1 MEEFDYHPEKPV
13 LKEKKKK
20 PNLNRTLISI
30 GVFIVAFLA
39 LGFDDLSYILM
50 IVSVVFI
57 HELGH
62 FLMMKGF
69 GFSNL
74 QMTFVPFLG
83 AFVNGKKD
91 KEKQVQNWLI
101 ILAGPVPGIVLGI
114 SLYFIGSMYKQEWI
128 EEWAYLFLFLN
139 VLNLIPID
147 PLDGGQLLK
156 SFMGDKFEIT
166 QIVFSF
172 ISSLIM
178 IFIGWYFELWIL
190 VIFGF
195 FMGLRIRSMQRMLQI
210 HKELKDK
217 EVNYISTYQELPNR
231 SYFKIKEILIQNNP
245 TLQKYL
251 NQFDESD
258 IESLIVSQ
266 VESVLITPVEKNGT
280 VLTKVFVVLIWLL
293 ALISPLLVFFNFN
306 LA

>member
-1 MEEFDYHPEKPV
+1 MEEFDYHPEKPTSN
-13 LKEKKKK
+13 KKKKK
-20 PNLNRTLISI
+20 PDLNRTIISI
-30 GVFIVAFLA
+30 GIFIVAFLA
-39 LGFDDLSYILM
+39 FGFNDLSYVLM

-69 GFSNL
+69 GFGNL

-101 ILAGPVPGIVLGI
+101 ILAGPVPGVVLGI
-114 SLYFIGSMYKQEWI
+114 SLFFVGSTYKYEWV

-139 VLNLIPID
+139 VLNLIPLD

-178 IFIGWYFELWIL
+178 ILVGWYFEIWVI

-195 FMGLRIRSMQRMLQI
+195 FMGLRIRSLQRMLQI
-210 HKELKDK
+210 HKELK
-217 EVNYISTYQELPNR
+217 ENNVNYILTYKELPNR
-231 SYFKIKEILIQNNP
+231 SYYKIKEILIQNNP

-266 VESVLITPVEKNGT
+266 VENVLVTPVEKNGT
-280 VLTKVFVVLIWLL
+280 FLMKVFVILTWLL
-293 ALISPLLVFFNFN
+293 ALLSPLILFLQF
-306 LA
+306 

>member
-1 MEEFDYHPEKPV
+1 MEEFDYHPEKPTSN
-13 LKEKKKK
+13 KKKK
-20 PNLNRTLISI
+20 KTDLNRTIISI

-39 LGFDDLSYILM
+39 LGFDDLSYVLM

-69 GFSNL
+69 GFGNL

-101 ILAGPVPGIVLGI
+101 ILAGPVPGVVLGI
-114 SLYFIGSMYKQEWI
+114 SLFFVGSTYKYEWV

-139 VLNLIPID
+139 VLNLIPLD

-178 IFIGWYFELWIL
+178 ILVGWYIEIWVI

-195 FMGLRIRSMQRMLQI
+195 FMGLRIRSLQRMLQI
-210 HKELKDK
+210 HKELKDNN
-217 EVNYISTYQELPNR
+217 VNYILTYKELPNR
-231 SYFKIKEILIQNNP
+231 SYYKIKEILIQNNP

-266 VESVLITPVEKNGT
+266 VENVLVTPVEKNGT
-280 VLTKVFVVLIWLL
+280 FLMKVFVVLTWLL
-293 ALISPLLVFFNFN
+293 ALLSPLILFLQF
-306 LA
+306 

>member
-1 MEEFDYHPEKPV
+1 MEEFDYHPEKPTSN
-13 LKEKKKK
+13 KKKKK
-20 PNLNRTLISI
+20 PDLNRTIISI

-39 LGFDDLSYILM
+39 FGFDDLSYVLM

-69 GFSNL
+69 GFGNL

-101 ILAGPVPGIVLGI
+101 ILAGPVPGVVLGI
-114 SLYFIGSMYKQEWI
+114 SLFFVGSNYKYEWV

-139 VLNLIPID
+139 VLNLIPLD

-178 IFIGWYFELWIL
+178 ILVGWYFEIWVI

-195 FMGLRIRSMQRMLQI
+195 FMGLRIRSLQRMLQI
-210 HKELKDK
+210 HKELK
-217 EVNYISTYQELPNR
+217 ENNVNYILTYKELPNR
-231 SYFKIKEILIQNNP
+231 SYYKIKEILIQNNP

-266 VESVLITPVEKNGT
+266 VENVLVTPVEKNGT
-280 VLTKVFVVLIWLL
+280 FLMKVFVVLTWLL
-293 ALISPLLVFFNFN
+293 ALLSPLILFLQF
-306 LA
+306 

>member
-1 MEEFDYHPEKPV
+1 MEEFDYHPEKPA
-13 LKEKKKK
+13 LNEKKKK
-20 PNLNRTLISI
+20 PDLNKTLISI
-30 GVFIVAFLA
+30 GVFVVAFLA
-39 LGFDDLSYILM
+39 LGFDDISYVLM

-83 AFVNGKKD
+83 AFVYGKKD

-114 SLYFIGSMYKQEWI
+114 SLFFIGSIYKQEWI

-139 VLNLIPID
+139 VLNLIPLD

-178 IFIGWYFELWIL
+178 IFIGWYFEIWIL
-190 VIFGF
+190 LIFGF

-210 HKELKDK
+210 HKDLKEK

-231 SYFKIKEILIQNNP
+231 SYFKIKEVLIQNNP

-258 IESLIVSQ
+258 IESLIVNQ
-266 VESVLITPVEKNGT
+266 VDSVLVTPVEKNGT
-280 VLTKVFVVLIWLL
+280 VLTKVIVVLIWLL
-293 ALISPLLVFFNFN
+293 ALISPLVLFFNFN
-306 LA
+306 FG

>member
-1 MEEFDYHPEKPV
+1 MEEFDYHPEKPTSN
-13 LKEKKKK
+13 KKKKK
-20 PNLNRTLISI
+20 PDLNRTIISI
-30 GVFIVAFLA
+30 GIFIVAFLA
-39 LGFDDLSYILM
+39 FGFDDLSYVLM

-69 GFSNL
+69 GFGNL

-101 ILAGPVPGIVLGI
+101 ILAGPVPGVVLGI
-114 SLYFIGSMYKQEWI
+114 SLFFVGSTYKYEWV

-139 VLNLIPID
+139 VLNLIPLD

-178 IFIGWYFELWIL
+178 ILVGWYFEIWVI

-195 FMGLRIRSMQRMLQI
+195 FMGLRIRSLQRMLQI
-210 HKELKDK
+210 HKELK
-217 EVNYISTYQELPNR
+217 ENNVNYILTYKELPNR
-231 SYFKIKEILIQNNP
+231 SYYKIKEILIQNNP

-266 VESVLITPVEKNGT
+266 VENVLVTPVEKNGT
-280 VLTKVFVVLIWLL
+280 FLMKVFVVLTWLL
-293 ALISPLLVFFNFN
+293 ALLSPLILFLQF
-306 LA
+306 

>member
-1 MEEFDYHPEKPV
+1 MEEFDYHPEKPTSN
-13 LKEKKKK
+13 KKKKK
-20 PNLNRTLISI
+20 PDLNRTIISI
-30 GVFIVAFLA
+30 GIFIVAFLA
-39 LGFDDLSYILM
+39 FGFDDLSYVLM

-69 GFSNL
+69 GFGNL

-101 ILAGPVPGIVLGI
+101 ILAGPVPGVVLGI
-114 SLYFIGSMYKQEWI
+114 SLFFVGSTYKYEWV

-139 VLNLIPID
+139 VLNLIPLD

-178 IFIGWYFELWIL
+178 ILVGWYFEIWVI

-195 FMGLRIRSMQRMLQI
+195 FMGLRIRSLQRMLQI
-210 HKELKDK
+210 HKELK
-217 EVNYISTYQELPNR
+217 ENNVNYILTYKELPNR
-231 SYFKIKEILIQNNP
+231 SYYKIKEILIQNNP

-266 VESVLITPVEKNGT
+266 VENVLVTPVEKNGT
-280 VLTKVFVVLIWLL
+280 FLMKFFVVLTWLL
-293 ALISPLLVFFNFN
+293 ALLSPLILFLQF
-306 LA
+306 

>member
-1 MEEFDYHPEKPV
+1 MEEFDYHPEKPTSN
-13 LKEKKKK
+13 KKKKK
-20 PNLNRTLISI
+20 PDLNRTIISI
-30 GVFIVAFLA
+30 GIFIVAFLA
-39 LGFDDLSYILM
+39 FGFDDLSYVLM

-69 GFSNL
+69 GFGNL

-101 ILAGPVPGIVLGI
+101 ILAGPVPGVVLGI
-114 SLYFIGSMYKQEWI
+114 SLFFVGSTYKYEWV

-139 VLNLIPID
+139 VLNLIPLD

-178 IFIGWYFELWIL
+178 ILVGWYFEIWVI

-195 FMGLRIRSMQRMLQI
+195 FMGLRIRSLQRMLQI
-210 HKELKDK
+210 HKELK
-217 EVNYISTYQELPNR
+217 ENNVNYILTYKELPNR
-231 SYFKIKEILIQNNP
+231 SYYKIKEILIQNNP

-266 VESVLITPVEKNGT
+266 VENVLVTPVEKNGT
-280 VLTKVFVVLIWLL
+280 FLMKVFVILTWLL
-293 ALISPLLVFFNFN
+293 ALLSPLILFLQF
-306 LA
+306 

>member
-1 MEEFDYHPEKPV
+1 MEEFDYHPEKPTSN
-13 LKEKKKK
+13 KKKKK
-20 PNLNRTLISI
+20 PDLNRTIISI
-30 GVFIVAFLA
+30 GIFIVAFLA
-39 LGFDDLSYILM
+39 FGFDDLSYVLM

-69 GFSNL
+69 GFGNL

-101 ILAGPVPGIVLGI
+101 ILAGPVPGVVLGI
-114 SLYFIGSMYKQEWI
+114 SLFFVGSTYKYEWV

-139 VLNLIPID
+139 VLNLIPLD

-178 IFIGWYFELWIL
+178 ILVGWYFEIWVI

-195 FMGLRIRSMQRMLQI
+195 FMGLRIRSLQRMLQI
-210 HKELKDK
+210 HKELK
-217 EVNYISTYQELPNR
+217 ENNVNYILTYKELPNR
-231 SYFKIKEILIQNNP
+231 SYYKIKEILIQNNP

-266 VESVLITPVEKNGT
+266 VENVLVTPVEKNGT
-280 VLTKVFVVLIWLL
+280 FLMKVFVVLTWIL
-293 ALISPLLVFFNFN
+293 ALLSPLILFLQF
-306 LA
+306 